1 MADIVVNQQGMA
13 LPMRLPRK
21 QKVLSTVAIAL
32 TPELDKE
39 REIRR
44 KGSQKNHMQENVR
57 KLREKQAAL
66 RREKQ
71 EVHAEEPFKPAR
83 SMYTG
88 NVEARV
94 FKDAEQKSQPQGGK
108 KHEFLKK
115 HEKQGAPSTLK
126 SPVVKRPSS
135 ASASTPTRQGRSN
148 LNQSASQDLGL
159 VIQGKASRPSS
170 ASGSRPSSSSQPR
183 KTKPGQVPQYLKD
196 MKAKKAEAEALARKR
211 AEDPDCPDHHV
222 RLSSSKIDDA
232 IRKLHAM
239 KARLGDNLQMLP
251 MSRDTLRLREYREA
265 LESDMVEIDEAIN
278 YLRKHKVYVPIRT

>member
-183 KTKPGQVPQYLKD
+183 KTKYTNVLTLLVKFRLYSPFFFFLLPFLYLLPLPPVFFTSPPFVLNFLLFYVVFFR
-196 MKAKKAEAEALARKR
+196 ATNELVTRGLVNLVALR
-211 AEDPDCPDHHV
+211 
-222 RLSSSKIDDA
+222 RLSDCFLLLCCGI
-232 IRKLHAM
+232 
-239 KARLGDNLQMLP
+239 LGLVKSPN
-251 MSRDTLRLREYREA
+251 
-265 LESDMVEIDEAIN
+265 I
-278 YLRKHKVYVPIRT
+278 